1 MDDCNPLAAISS
13 FGASGPTRRSYGIA
27 ITVILLFIIYQLVI
41 FVVEP
46 YYKLTQETLARVC
59 AIVMFILAA
68 ILIVYIFCSFHD
80 L

>member
-1 MDDCNPLAAISS
+1 MDDCNPQAAISS